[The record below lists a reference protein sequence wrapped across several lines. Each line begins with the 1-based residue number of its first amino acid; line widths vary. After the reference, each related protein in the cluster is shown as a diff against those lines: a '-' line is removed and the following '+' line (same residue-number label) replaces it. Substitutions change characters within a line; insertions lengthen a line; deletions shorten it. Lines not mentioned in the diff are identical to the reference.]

1 MYKYLVL
8 SNYGCYEGWTRELF
22 NTPEEAIKCYKQNVS
37 SVIDCEI
44 YKVTPLELAL
54 KEVNQCENQ

>member
-8 SNYGCYEGWTRELF
+8 SNYGDYEGWTRDIF
-22 NTPEEAIKCYKQNVS
+22 DTPKEAINCYKQNVS

-44 YKVTPLELAL
+44 YKVIPLELAL